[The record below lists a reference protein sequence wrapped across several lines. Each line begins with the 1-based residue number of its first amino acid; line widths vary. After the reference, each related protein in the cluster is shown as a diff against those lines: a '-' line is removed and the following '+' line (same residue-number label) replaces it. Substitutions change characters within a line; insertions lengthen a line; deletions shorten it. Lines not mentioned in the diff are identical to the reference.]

1 MKNLFLTIT
10 LVLFVIP
17 FGISQ
22 DLPSYIPTDGLVAY
36 YPFNGNANDES
47 GNDHH
52 GVVNEATLSDG
63 LRGKDTAY
71 NFGSDSAYISVP
83 SSSQLSLSNVDFTIS
98 ALVKL
103 DSYPLS
109 QSDED
114 FNQYFTILG
123 KRQYARTTRNYSIG
137 ISTPNSNIGG
147 LKFTFAQ
154 GPRGVGSFVYSD
166 LPIDTS
172 GDWNNLVVVYTQNDS
187 TIKFF
192 VNSEL
197 VYQQDGIIIDG
208 ENDADLWF
216 GKDVSGY
223 ANDFPGKIDDIGIWN
238 RALIEQEIQNLFTS
252 SSGDILLNGTVS
264 AEDHQIKNVA
274 DPTDAQDAV
283 TLSLLQT
290 KLNELIERIEVL
302 ESNANYDCGLAYF
315 EDFSSCDLNGYYAQG
330 GNITSTNSSFD
341 GCGVYMTHYAGQDP
355 NNFYAVDKKF
365 LYGVYELEAI
375 ADNGIS
381 DNIVRVL
388 QQEELTGGYTFSFR
402 PTSTDN
408 PGWSVYNDGEL
419 VDSADTFPVAR
430 GAWYSIKIEVLKS
443 SLKVWINDVVL
454 FETDSITPPS
464 DIPGYFKVGVAY
476 SGGFDNLKFTP
487 DSSVCE

>member
-1 MKNLFLTIT
+1 MKRILLTLT
-10 LVLFVIP
+10 LVLFIAP
-17 FGISQ
+17 IAKAQQTISSLENFINQ
-22 DLPSYIPTDGLVAY
+22 NPDLTLFHSIA
-36 YPFNGNANDES
+36 
-47 GNDHH
+47 DHH
-52 GVVNEATLSDG
+52 YFVKDEPMTWTDSKNHGDKIGVSMYVINDQAEENEV
-63 LRGKDTAY
+63 
-71 NFGSDSAYISVP
+71 F
-83 SSSQLSLSNVDFTIS
+83 SN
-98 ALVKL
+98 
-103 DSYPLS
+103 
-109 QSDED
+109 
-114 FNQYFTILG
+114 
-123 KRQYARTTRNYSIG
+123 
-137 ISTPNSNIGG
+137 
-147 LKFTFAQ
+147 
-154 GPRGVGSFVYSD
+154 
-166 LPIDTS
+166 LPINTGYWLGLYQDIDDPNFS
-172 GDWNNLVVVYTQNDS
+172 EPNGGWKWVDG
-187 TIKFF
+187 
-192 VNSEL
+192 SEL
-197 VYQQDGIIIDG
+197 SYTNWFTNEPNDVNGEDYVEFNDGQGIRW
-208 ENDADLWF
+208 NDVPNDNAGNLNIPIYEF
-216 GKDVSGY
+216 VS
-223 ANDFPGKIDDIGIWN
+223 F
-238 RALIEQEIQNLFTS
+238 
-252 SSGDILLNGTVS
+252 GDILLNGTVS
-264 AEDHQIKNVA
+264 AENNQIKNVADPTEAQDAVTKSYFDANKLISPNKNIAQILSVGNDAYGKQLKGLA

-290 KLNELIERIEVL
+290 KINELIERIEVL

-487 DSSVCE
+487 YSSACE

>member
-1 MKNLFLTIT
+1 MKRILLTLT
-10 LVLFVIP
+10 LVLFITP
-17 FGISQ
+17 IAKAQ
-22 DLPSYIPTDGLVAY
+22 DFPSHIPTEGLVAY

-47 GNDHH
+47 GN
-52 GVVNEATLSDG
+52 GNNGTVNGAALTNDRDG
-63 LRGKDTAY
+63 
-71 NFGSDSAYISVP
+71 NENSAYYFNVNASGGWGSAQNRITISSP
-83 SSSQLSLSNVDFTIS
+83 TISNENSFTIS
-98 ALVKL
+98 AWINLETKPIPF
-103 DSYPLS
+103 DNRPH
-109 QSDED
+109 
-114 FNQYFTILG
+114 TIMG
-123 KRQYARTTRNYSIG
+123 RWDGNGVAVFRHQINYSG
-137 ISTPNSNIGG
+137 EISTNLRAGTNSNIVEGG
-147 LKFTFAQ
+147 SVTYGEWYHIVITYNGSILKQYINNQLTKQEQLDIDINTSSTDLTFGELHMAN
-154 GPRGVGSFVYSD
+154 GHWYLFSGKMDD
-166 LPIDTS
+166 L
-172 GDWNNLVVVYTQNDS
+172 
-187 TIKFF
+187 
-192 VNSEL
+192 
-197 VYQQDGIIIDG
+197 
-208 ENDADLWF
+208 
-216 GKDVSGY
+216 GY
-223 ANDFPGKIDDIGIWN
+223 WN
-238 RALIEQEIQNLFTS
+238 RALTEQEIQNLFTS

>member
-1 MKNLFLTIT
+1 MKRVLLTLT
-10 LVLFVIP
+10 LVLFIAPFAIAQQTTSSLENFITQNPDLTLFHSIANHHYFVKDEPMTWTDSKNHGDQIGVSMYVI
-17 FGISQ
+17 
-22 DLPSYIPTDGLVAY
+22 
-36 YPFNGNANDES
+36 NDQAEE
-47 GNDHH
+47 
-52 GVVNEATLSDG
+52 NEV
-63 LRGKDTAY
+63 
-71 NFGSDSAYISVP
+71 F
-83 SSSQLSLSNVDFTIS
+83 SN
-98 ALVKL
+98 
-103 DSYPLS
+103 
-109 QSDED
+109 
-114 FNQYFTILG
+114 
-123 KRQYARTTRNYSIG
+123 
-137 ISTPNSNIGG
+137 
-147 LKFTFAQ
+147 
-154 GPRGVGSFVYSD
+154 
-166 LPIDTS
+166 LPINTGYWLGLYQDIDDPNFS
-172 GDWNNLVVVYTQNDS
+172 EPYEGWKWIDG
-187 TIKFF
+187 
-192 VNSEL
+192 SEL
-197 VYQQDGIIIDG
+197 SYTNWFSNEPNNNGGGEDYAEFNDGQGIRW
-208 ENDADLWF
+208 NDVPNDNGGSLNIPIYEF
-216 GKDVSGY
+216 VS
-223 ANDFPGKIDDIGIWN
+223 F
-238 RALIEQEIQNLFTS
+238 
-252 SSGDILLNGTVS
+252 GDILLNGTVS